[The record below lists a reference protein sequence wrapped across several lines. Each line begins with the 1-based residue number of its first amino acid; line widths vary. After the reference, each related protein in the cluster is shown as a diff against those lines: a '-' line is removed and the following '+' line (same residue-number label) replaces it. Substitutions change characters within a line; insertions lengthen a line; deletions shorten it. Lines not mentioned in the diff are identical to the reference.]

1 MHRNDK
7 AATERRA
14 TYSILS
20 GIFLSLF
27 GAVALRTSRKRQE
40 FKLRPFELVQLAF
53 ASYRLGRMVAY
64 DKVFETYRQPVA
76 KTIPD
81 PTGAGDT
88 TAPRGTG
95 ARQALG
101 ELITCPIC
109 AGTWISAGMVYA
121 LQLFPNAARMFM
133 AIFSAIGIAEFLD
146 AATEALQWFG
156 QAEREEAGA
165 LGRQKRNLYRKPQIV
180 FPERSERSLGKTE
193 RSVNWNDPSAK
204 AQAES
209 GTG

>member
-1 MHRNDK
+1 MPRNHR
-7 AATERRA
+7 AVTERRA

-20 GIFLSLF
+20 SIFLALF
-27 GAVALRTSRKRQE
+27 GVFAWQLWRKRAE

-53 ASYRLGRMVAY
+53 ATYRLGRMVAY
-64 DKVFETYRQPVA
+64 DKVFETYRLPFA

-81 PTGAGDT
+81 PSGAGDT

-109 AGTWISAGMVYA
+109 AGTWISADLVFA
-121 LQLFPNAARMFM
+121 LQFFPNAARAFL

-156 QAEREEAGA
+156 WVEREAAGTLETA
-165 LGRQKRNLYRKPQIV
+165 KRTPRAPKPQIV
-180 FPERSERSLGKTE
+180 FPEKNERAAN
-193 RSVNWNDPSAK
+193 RDA
-204 AQAES
+204 A
-209 GTG
+209 TGNP